1 MVQKYNADLTVGI
14 DNKGKS
20 PNKLD
25 RTFMV
30 APMMDWT
37 DRRELSP
44 LLKGL

>member
-1 MVQKYNADLTVGI
+1 MVQKGNADSTISI

-37 DRRELSP
+37 YVL
-44 LLKGL
+44 